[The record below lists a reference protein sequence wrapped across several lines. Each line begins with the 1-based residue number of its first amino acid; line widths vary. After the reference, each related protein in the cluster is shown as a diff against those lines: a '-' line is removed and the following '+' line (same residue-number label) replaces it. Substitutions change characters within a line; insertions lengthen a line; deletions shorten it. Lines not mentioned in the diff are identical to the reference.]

1 MQQQD
6 LEAIIRAM
14 EQSDPNTREAAR
26 KIRTVMGTQ
35 EGRQTA
41 QDVTRRYGSVI
52 AAAAN
57 KMQSGDPNGAKQLI
71 QNLLSTPDGAKL
83 AAELARLMR

>member
-6 LEAIIRAM
+6 MEAIIRAM

-26 KIRTVMGTQ
+26 KIRSAMGTQ

-41 QDVTRRYGSVI
+41 QDVTRRYGSGI
-52 AAAAN
+52 AAAAS
-57 KMQSGDPNGAKQLI
+57 KMQSGDPDGAKQLI
-71 QNLLSTPDGAKL
+71 QGILNTPDGAKL
-83 AAELARLMR
+83 AAEIARLLR